1 MPKSAVLRVP
11 NFLLRFFYPYH
22 FFSKIYWLFT
32 KGGKKKFLKA
42 LKNDHELKR
51 RKKDAKKAF
60 DTLYSKRASAKKAT
74 NKWLKSKG
82 VKPIV

>member
-1 MPKSAVLRVP
+1 MSQKKSYMSRE
-11 NFLLRFFYPYH
+11 NLLKEG

-42 LKNDHELKR
+42 LKNDPELKR